1 MSTTYAFQARQH
13 RPAML
18 YQRVHVESQVG
29 GDATPHR
36 LTAMLFDG
44 ALESM
49 NRAKGALLTHDLQAK
64 GNAIGRAVNI
74 IDGGL
79 RAALDPQAGGQL
91 AADLHG
97 LYGYILTRLTQAY
110 LNNDADAI
118 DEFIGLLQPNREALQ
133 DIPPSRQVAS

>member
-1 MSTTYAFQARQH
+1 MSTAYAFQARQH

-36 LTAMLFDG
+36 LTSMLFDG

-49 NRAKGALLTHDLQAK
+49 NRAKGALLSRDVQAK
-64 GNAIGRAVNI
+64 GQAIGRAINI

-79 RAALDPQAGGQL
+79 RAALDPSAGGQL

-97 LYGYILTRLTQAY
+97 LYGYVLTRLTQAN
-110 LNNDADAI
+110 LNNDVAAI
-118 DEFIGLLQPNREALQ
+118 EECIALLQPIRDAWQAIE
-133 DIPPSRQVAS
+133 PGRQVAS

>member
-49 NRAKGALLTHDLQAK
+49 NRAKGALLARDLQTK
-64 GNAIGRAVNI
+64 GNAVGRAINI

-79 RAALDPQAGGQL
+79 RAALDPRAGGQL

-97 LYGYILTRLTQAY
+97 LYSYILTRLTQAN
-110 LNNDADAI
+110 LNNDVDAI
-118 DEFIGLLQPNREALQ
+118 DECIGLLQPIREAWQ
-133 DIPPSRQVAS
+133 AIAPGHQVAS